1 MSPYEGAGV
10 SPPRRI
16 VTGHASDGRSTV
28 LSDAPIPSRS
38 LADGNATFYE
48 VWRTAD
54 APARI
59 DAVVPGDVTA
69 GPLRVPPD
77 ARGTVIRVVDLPPGA
92 RSPMHR
98 TQTVDYGI
106 LLAGELHLVL
116 DDGSERVLGV
126 GDIVV
131 QRGTDHA
138 WHNRSGD
145 PVRVLFILVDGEFSD
160 ELRALIGPA
169 ELYDHELDAT

>member
-1 MSPYEGAGV
+1 M
-10 SPPRRI
+10 
-16 VTGHASDGRSTV
+16 
-28 LSDAPIPSRS
+28 
-38 LADGNATFYE
+38 
-48 VWRTAD
+48 
-54 APARI
+54 
-59 DAVVPGDVTA
+59 
-69 GPLRVPPD
+69 
-77 ARGTVIRVVDLPPGA
+77 
-92 RSPMHR
+92 
-98 TQTVDYGI
+98 DYGI
-106 LLAGELHLVL
+106 LLAGELHPVL